1 MAVATPTELKKE
13 IERLQKANEAL
24 LNRIETL
31 KDQLSDVGSDLE
43 SVIDERDA
51 LRKCNWPTLDLKS
64 AADDYYKAVKDD
76 TDNAYA
82 MRALECRLERAMDQV
97 HV

>member
-1 MAVATPTELKKE
+1 MTVATPTEPKKE
-13 IERLQKANEAL
+13 IERLEKANEAL
-24 LNRIETL
+24 LNRIEAL
-31 KDQLSDVGSDLE
+31 EDQLSDARVDLE
-43 SVIDERDA
+43 ALRDERDA

-64 AADDYYKAVKDD
+64 AADDYYKAVKDG
-76 TDNAYA
+76 TDNSYT